1 MRLARDDLNFAEKAL
16 AIRQTANAQAA
27 ADAAVTDRAR
37 EVIYAEIEEV
47 VRRSLARLAENSRDA
62 DILRE
67 DERSEYSNECRFPA
81 RPALEALG
89 AAISLAM
96 ANADWPRLLRAPAS
110 SQRLCRCQSRAFG
123 RKRLSVHRW
132 VGAFALSE

>member
-37 EVIYAEIEEV
+37 EVIYPEIEEV
-47 VRRSLARLAENSRDA
+47 VRRCLAGLAENSRDA

-67 DERSEYSNECRFPA
+67 EERSEYLNECRFPA

-96 ANADWPRLLRAPAS
+96 ANADRPRLRAPAS

-123 RKRLSVHRW
+123 RKRLSIHRW